1 MIANN
6 NRNKYRKL
14 DSDLNPSLDKNVN
27 LIQNLNRYANKFGA
41 ILIAVSFLSFNAC
54 RSNDTDGNLI
64 KGGTAM
70 VKVNLTGTDFATS
83 TGASGAQAS
92 LKSMGLGDDGGV
104 QRHAE
109 LVTPSFLIETELK
122 PDSPSI
128 SAQASTKL
136 NTLASESGNP
146 LGAGIQYRLIAYR
159 KSDGAYI
166 IHKDYTI
173 GQPGE
178 SLILDAGETYDLV
191 VYSWGATTLP
201 NISSGEMTNIN
212 SANVSTL
219 FAPFLYQKQT
229 ITPTSG
235 NNPAINMTLRHKE
248 ASITTVVTSY
258 IGDISNIQFPYLS
271 PYYKTATA
279 SLVNNGLL
287 TATDNNGPNQSFS
300 PIFPTGTS
308 AVKSAGP
315 YTFIPYPAGITGSF
329 TAGITIGGTTK
340 TITLNNFYSAK
351 AETQST
357 LNINLR
363 TCGAYTAPGVYTEFM
378 CQNLGATAAAANA
391 FDPIAGNH
399 GLKVQWGRNTTGTNG
414 TYYYTQASD
423 QANSGT
429 ISGWSQTN
437 AANKAWNSGTEANPV
452 KTSNDP
458 CPSGYRVPTRTE
470 WQGVVDYYMTTNPT
484 LKEKIGTFTASNT
497 NYGSG
502 WYLKN
507 AGGVRTLFLPA
518 AAYRNFPDGT
528 LGNRGADGYYWTS
541 TEDSTNSYGFGFDGT
556 KLQTS
561 ASGAPR
567 TYGFSVRCIKDNTSS
582 SVNGGNTSWNS
593 SGNINLTTTY

>member
-1 MIANN
+1 MRKELFSISNITVIA
-6 NRNKYRKL
+6 
-14 DSDLNPSLDKNVN
+14 
-27 LIQNLNRYANKFGA
+27 
-41 ILIAVSFLSFNAC
+41 FLGLTSTSITSC
-54 RSNDTDGNLI
+54 RSNDTEGNLI
-64 KGGTAM
+64 KGGIAS
-70 VKVNLTGTDFATS
+70 VKVNLTGTDFAAS
-83 TGASGAQAS
+83 TGNSGAQAS
-92 LKSMGLGDDGGV
+92 VKSIPRANDNTVKRHGV
-104 QRHAE
+104 
-109 LVTPSFLIETELK
+109 LVTPSFIVETELI
-122 PDSPSI
+122 PAGTTGSSND
-128 SAQASTKL
+128 SAQANLKSSGVNATASNG
-136 NTLASESGNP
+136 NTAIAAIAGDP
-146 LGAGIQYRLIAYR
+146 LGAGMMYRVIAYR
-159 KSDGAYI
+159 QSDGSYQDY
-166 IHKDYTI
+166 KDYTI
-173 GQPGE
+173 GQPAEG
-178 SLILDAGETYDLV
+178 LTLDAGETYDLIA
-191 VYSWGATTLP
+191 YSKGNNTLP
-201 NISSGEMTNIN
+201 AISSGELDNIN
-212 SANVSTL
+212 NATL
-219 FAPFLYQKQT
+219 NTLWEPFLYQKQT
-229 ITPTSG
+229 FTPTNG
-235 NNPAINMTLRHKE
+235 NNTINMVLRHKE
-248 ASITTVVTSY
+248 AAITTVITSY
-258 IGDISNIQFPYLS
+258 IGGISNIALPLLS
-271 PYYKTATA
+271 PYYKTASV
-279 SLVNNGLL
+279 SLKNNGLL
-287 TATDNNGPNQSFS
+287 TATDNNGPNQSVE
-300 PIFPTGTS
+300 PAFPSGTS
-308 AVKSAGP
+308 AVKTSDP
-315 YTFIPYPAGITGSF
+315 IRFIPYPAGIMGSF
-329 TAGITIGGTTK
+329 SADITIGGTTK
-340 TITLNNFYSAK
+340 TITLNNFFTAK

-437 AANKAWNSGTEANPV
+437 AANKAWNSGTETNPV

-507 AGGVRTLFLPA
+507 AAGVRTLFLPA

-561 ASGAPR
+561 ATGAPR
-567 TYGFSVRCIKDNTSS
+567 TYGFSVRCIKDNTAAN
-582 SVNGGNTSWNS
+582 VNGGNTSWQS